1 MKVSRIVEALKAY
14 FPLGGLRAVG
24 ALIEHK
30 LRHNF
35 PAVPMRVPGIAHP
48 VWIRVQTSD
57 LWSLQQVLIRREYDC
72 SLAADPKVIIDAGAN
87 IGTASVFYAN
97 RYPEARIYAIE
108 PDPSNFLMLQKNT
121 CSYPAVTPVW
131 GALWKDDQSVK
142 IAPPQTFS
150 HWGVRVLDE
159 GTQVPSFTV
168 PSMMNRYGLDFV
180 DILKLDIE
188 GAEYEVLCTA
198 PEWTERVGI
207 IAIETHDR
215 FRPGCSDMFES
226 VASKFPFR
234 QQKGDVAFA
243 CRTAKGASRP

>member
-1 MKVSRIVEALKAY
+1 
-14 FPLGGLRAVG
+14 
-24 ALIEHK
+24 
-30 LRHNF
+30 
-35 PAVPMRVPGIAHP
+35 
-48 VWIRVQTSD
+48 
-57 LWSLQQVLIRREYDC
+57 
-72 SLAADPKVIIDAGAN
+72 
-87 IGTASVFYAN
+87 
-97 RYPEARIYAIE
+97 
-108 PDPSNFLMLQKNT
+108 
-121 CSYPAVTPVW
+121 
-131 GALWKDDQSVK
+131 
-142 IAPPQTFS
+142 
-150 HWGVRVLDE
+150 
-159 GTQVPSFTV
+159 
-168 PSMMNRYGLDFV
+168 MMNRYGLDFV

>member
-1 MKVSRIVEALKAY
+1 MINGLRAY

-35 PAVPMRVPGIAHP
+35 PEVPIHVPGIAHP
-48 VWIRVQTSD
+48 VWIRIHTTD
-57 LWSLQQVLIRREYDC
+57 LWALQQVLIERAYEC
-72 SLAADPKVIIDAGAN
+72 SLAADPKVIIDGGAN
-87 IGTASVFYAN
+87 IGTTSVFYAN
-97 RYPEARIYAIE
+97 RYPEARIYAVE
-108 PDPSNFLMLQKNT
+108 PDPSNFRMLQKNR
-121 CSYPAVTPVW
+121 CNYPAVTPIW
-131 GALWKDDQSVK
+131 GALWKDEQSVK

-150 HWGVRVLDE
+150 HWGVRVLGE

-168 PSMMNRYGLDFV
+168 PSLMNRYGLDFV
-180 DILKLDIE
+180 DILKLDVE

-198 PEWTERVGI
+198 PEWIERVGM

-215 FRPGCSDMFES
+215 FRPGCSAMFES
-226 VASKFPFR
+226 VASEFPFR

-243 CRTAKGASRP
+243 SRTTKRASRP